1 MSSTGVTALN
11 EDVDMT
17 TLSDIDKHPYKL
29 STPPK
34 KSYENVSSSS
44 SSFQSTYSNDFGSK
58 HLSDIREKNDIITTC
73 SYDQN
78 ISKIN
83 FDSNVRENQNQPLKH
98 SYNNASTKLIS
109 NKQNISGENLDQ
121 SSYNNI
127 RDNHQKTSFSYFKGQ
142 NSKGSSHLENHQ
154 ETSKEDNENEYTI
167 KTRSFQKQFF
177 ERTVVCKPIVPCLN
191 GLKNHTNTCYFNALM
206 QCLAGCEKF
215 AKFLIC
221 NEFAKDNKVNF

>member
-1 MSSTGVTALN
+1 MKFS
-11 EDVDMT
+11 
-17 TLSDIDKHPYKL
+17 
-29 STPPK
+29 
-34 KSYENVSSSS
+34 
-44 SSFQSTYSNDFGSK
+44 
-58 HLSDIREKNDIITTC
+58 DIITTC

-142 NSKGSSHLENHQ
+142 NSKGH
-154 ETSKEDNENEYTI
+154 
-167 KTRSFQKQFF
+167 
-177 ERTVVCKPIVPCLN
+177 
-191 GLKNHTNTCYFNALM
+191 
-206 QCLAGCEKF
+206 
-215 AKFLIC
+215 
-221 NEFAKDNKVNF
+221 